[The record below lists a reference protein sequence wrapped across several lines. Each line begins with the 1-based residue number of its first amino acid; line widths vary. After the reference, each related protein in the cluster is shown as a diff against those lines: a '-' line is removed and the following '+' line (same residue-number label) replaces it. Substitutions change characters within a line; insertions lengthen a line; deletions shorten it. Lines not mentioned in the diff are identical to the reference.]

1 MTLRHPSCQV
11 YSLQTFVNYLEDINL
26 HNNTQNSDRFENVS
40 LEITFH

>member
-26 HNNTQNSDRFENVS
+26 QNNTQNFDGFENVS
-40 LEITFH
+40 LGITFH